1 MKLAQRRIAML
12 VVVSAVLTVAGE
24 IAFWHF
30 RAISNPA
37 SAESADVNSVFSVL
51 FRVGLPFFV
60 VPTTAL
66 IMGLIFSRQKNQV
79 PANRVSSIPALEAAW
94 TFIPLAI
101 IIGVAVFG
109 GVKLLAMEQT
119 GQNELEIQVTA
130 SQYAFQFYYP
140 EYGIKSFELV
150 VPVNQRVDFSMTSE
164 DVVHDFWVPQWGPKQ
179 DLLPGMTTN
188 LLITP
193 TEIGDF
199 TVICSQL
206 CGVGHTY
213 MSAPVQVL
221 SQSGFA
227 AWASQQQKTPAATPG
242 MS

>member
-1 MKLAQRRIAML
+1 MKLTQHRIAAL
-12 VVVSAVLTVAGE
+12 VVVSTVLTVAAE
-24 IAFWHF
+24 IVFWHF
-30 RAISNPA
+30 KAISNPA
-37 SAESADVNSVFSVL
+37 SAESADVNSVFEAL
-51 FRVGLPFFV
+51 LRVGLPFLV

-66 IMGLIFSRQKNQV
+66 IMGLIFSRQNTQA
-79 PANRVSSIPALEAAW
+79 PASRISSIPKLEAAW

-109 GVKLLAMEQT
+109 GAKLMDMEQT
-119 GQNELEIQVTA
+119 SQNELEIQVTA
-130 SQYAFQFYYP
+130 SQYAFQFSYP
-140 EYGIKSFELV
+140 QYGITSYELV
-150 VPVNQRVDFSMTSE
+150 VPVNQRIHFSMTSE

-221 SQSGFA
+221 SQSDFA
-227 AWASQQQKTPAATPG
+227 AWLSQQQKAPAATAG